1 MLVTG
6 ATGSSPRLRGTLLE
20 RSFASKALKGRIGFD
35 IYLPP
40 GYSSTRARYPV
51 VYFLHGLPASASA
64 FRGTGTI
71 AKALDAARRPAILVG
86 PQGARDGDS
95 DPEYLDW
102 GTGRN
107 WETALGTELPRY
119 VDAHFRTIRARRGR
133 ALVGLSAGGYGAVLL
148 ALHRL
153 DAFSVIE
160 SWSGYFHPTDPSG
173 LHALDLGSPAA
184 NRRASA
190 HSFVRSLRRAFSRRP
205 TFFAF
210 YVGQQDDRFRDEN
223 VQLAPRACRRA
234 RPARVRAL
242 PRRPRAGALESP
254 RAGVAATRARPPRA
268 GRLAAL
274 RSRHGF
280 GTLPRQTRAQA
291 PVRSQRAAGG
301 TSLPTQWVG
310 RARVNL

>member
-1 MLVTG
+1 VLVTG

-20 RSFASKALKGRIGFD
+20 GSFASTALKGRIGFD
-35 IYLPP
+35 VYLPP
-40 GYSSTRARYPV
+40 GYSNTSTRYPV

-71 AKALDAARRPAILVG
+71 AKAIDAAQSPAILVG

-119 VDAHFRTIRARRGR
+119 VDAHFRTIRGRRAR

-173 LHALDLGSPAA
+173 LHALDLGSPTA

-190 HSFVRSLRRAFSRRP
+190 HSFVRSLRGAFSRRP

-223 VQLAPRACRRA
+223 VQLHRELAA
-234 RPARVRAL
+234 ARVPHVFELYRGGHEQAL
-242 PRRPRAGALESP
+242 WNRHAPAWLRLALDHLSRAG
-254 RAGVAATRARPPRA
+254 
-268 GRLAAL
+268 
-274 RSRHGF
+274 
-280 GTLPRQTRAQA
+280 
-291 PVRSQRAAGG
+291 
-301 TSLPTQWVG
+301 
-310 RARVNL
+310 

>member
-1 MLVTG
+1 MVRGLRRAGVAAVVALVLVTG
-6 ATGSSPRLRGTLLE
+6 ATGSSVPLRGTLLE
-20 RSFASKALKGRIGFD
+20 RSFASKALKGSIGFD
-35 IYLPP
+35 VYLPP
-40 GYSSTRARYPV
+40 GYSTTRTRYPV

-71 AKALDAARRPAILVG
+71 AKEIDAARRSAILVG

-119 VDAHFRTIRARRGR
+119 VDSHFRTIRGRRGR

-173 LHALDLGSPAA
+173 KHPLDLGSTAA
-184 NRRASA
+184 NARASA
-190 HSFVRSLRRAFSRRP
+190 HALVGSLRADERRRP
-205 TFFAF
+205 TFLAF
-210 YVGQQDDRFRDEN
+210 YVGNGDRRFRAEN
-223 VQLAPRACRRA
+223 EQFDAELRAAKIPHVFRVYAGGHESAVWSAHAGDWLGLALQHL
-234 RPARVRAL
+234 RPAA
-242 PRRPRAGALESP
+242 
-254 RAGVAATRARPPRA
+254 
-268 GRLAAL
+268 
-274 RSRHGF
+274 
-280 GTLPRQTRAQA
+280 
-291 PVRSQRAAGG
+291 
-301 TSLPTQWVG
+301 
-310 RARVNL
+310 

>member
-1 MLVTG
+1 VLVTG
-6 ATGSSPRLRGTLLE
+6 ATGSSVPLRGTLQE
-20 RSFASKALKGRIGFD
+20 RSFQSKALRGSIGFD
-35 IYLPP
+35 VYLPP
-40 GYSSTRARYPV
+40 GYTSTRTRYPV

-64 FRGTGTI
+64 FRGTGSI
-71 AKALDAARRPAILVG
+71 AKAIDAARKPAILVG

-119 VDAHFRTIRARRGR
+119 VDAHFRTIHGRRGR

-173 LHALDLGSPAA
+173 LHALDLGSPSA

-190 HSFVRSLRRAFSRRP
+190 HTFVRSLRRAFTHRP
-205 TFFAF
+205 TFFGF

-223 VQLAPRACRRA
+223 VQLHRELAAARVPHVFELYRGGHEQALWNRHAPAWLRLALDHLARA
-234 RPARVRAL
+234 R
-242 PRRPRAGALESP
+242 
-254 RAGVAATRARPPRA
+254 
-268 GRLAAL
+268 
-274 RSRHGF
+274 
-280 GTLPRQTRAQA
+280 
-291 PVRSQRAAGG
+291 
-301 TSLPTQWVG
+301 
-310 RARVNL
+310 